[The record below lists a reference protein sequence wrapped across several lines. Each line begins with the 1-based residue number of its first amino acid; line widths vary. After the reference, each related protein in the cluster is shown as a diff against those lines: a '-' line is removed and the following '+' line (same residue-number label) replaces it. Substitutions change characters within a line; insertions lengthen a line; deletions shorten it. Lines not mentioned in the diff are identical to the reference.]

1 MAPLLTVEHLTK
13 RFGGLTAVDDVSFTV
28 EEGDFLGIIGPNGAG
43 KTTLFHLITG
53 FLPTDAG
60 EVWFKGKAIT
70 GKKAYQISRL
80 GMTRTFQITKPFGQ
94 LDVMENVVVAALQQ
108 SPALREARERAEEV
122 LRFVGLGAYL
132 HHSVTHLPIGL
143 KKKLELAK
151 ALATRPSLLFL
162 DEVMGGLSPD
172 EVRDLMDVLRKVQ
185 ETGVTL
191 VMIEHVLQAITELTQ
206 TLLVLH
212 HGALL
217 AHGATVDVIH
227 DPEVVD
233 AYLGEVEPDA
243 VH

>member
-1 MAPLLTVEHLTK
+1 MTDPLDTDLLHIFRDE
-13 RFGGLTAVDDVSFTV
+13 VS
-28 EEGDFLGIIGPNGAG
+28 EYLE
-43 KTTLFHLITG
+43 TLNTMLMQIETSSA
-53 FLPTDAG
+53 DA
-60 EVWFKGKAIT
+60 E
-70 GKKAYQISRL
+70 
-80 GMTRTFQITKPFGQ
+80 
-94 LDVMENVVVAALQQ
+94 
-108 SPALREARERAEEV
+108 ALRELNRVAHSMKGASRAVGLKVVETIAHYMEEV
-122 LRFVGLGAYL
+122 FDAAQ
-132 HHSVTHLPIGL
+132 

-191 VMIEHVLQAITELTQ
+191 VMIQDVLQAITELTQ